1 MSLAH
6 NITIL
11 DAPACNIDSVTPYV
25 IIQLGIA
32 NHTRGDVPVVHPN
45 PDAKKIDKRLF
56 FIFFMPLYWPED
68 EVELDEALV
77 EVIDASLEGK
87 GKLHQLHKVLVLV
100 AVLLSDE
107 NDHDDDDDDD
117 GIPNKGV

>member
-1 MSLAH
+1 M
-6 NITIL
+6 
-11 DAPACNIDSVTPYV
+11 
-25 IIQLGIA
+25 Q
-32 NHTRGDVPVVHPN
+32 
-45 PDAKKIDKRLF
+45 KKIDKILF
-56 FIFFMPLYWPED
+56 FLNCVSLYWPED
-68 EVELDEALV
+68 EVELNEALV
-77 EVIDASLEGK
+77 EVVDASLEGK